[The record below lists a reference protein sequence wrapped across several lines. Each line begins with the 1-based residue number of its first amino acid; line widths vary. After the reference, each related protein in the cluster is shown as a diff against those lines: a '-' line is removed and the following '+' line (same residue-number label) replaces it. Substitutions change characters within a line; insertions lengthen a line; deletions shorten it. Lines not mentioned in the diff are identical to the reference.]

1 MRSVQRPIRGGPR
14 VAEADETGVPGS
26 VATQAAHGVLWLTAQ
41 KWVVRLGGLVTMAIL
56 TRFLGPEEFGI
67 MAAATAIAPLI
78 YLLADM
84 GFATYIV
91 QADEADQLTL
101 SSGFWFSVGAGAVLC
116 GALAFGAP
124 LLGMLFGL
132 PEVVPIV
139 RWLTLSVAFVSV
151 GSVPTAI
158 LRRRME
164 FKALALQSVVG
175 ALTAQ
180 VVALILVFTGA
191 GIWALVA
198 QYVVSQGVATLLA
211 WRSARW
217 VPTWTPSGS
226 RIATMARFG
235 TKVVAVE
242 FVAVAR
248 SWGETAVIANW
259 AGAAALGY
267 YSIAQRLVQV
277 LQDLSVSALI
287 PVTTVAIARLRN
299 DAARLRSFYLT
310 ALQTVYAGVSPIMTL
325 VAVGGSV
332 VIPIVFG
339 RGWDA
344 SVVPFQ
350 FLAIAGIFALGA
362 SLDHGVLYG
371 VGRPGLWFAY
381 SVVTDAVTLVT
392 TIVLVRFGLPAIAL
406 GFVGVAV
413 LATVGRW
420 LLLRR
425 IIGTSVRTISRPLL
439 VTSLAVLPAAAAGM
453 GIMTLTTGYPQLVAL
468 ALAGLGLLLTH
479 GLLVRATSPDTF
491 RTILRVLP
499 ERVSAPLLRVARLNA
514 PPVPRHRL

>member
-1 MRSVQRPIRGGPR
+1 
-14 VAEADETGVPGS
+14 
-26 VATQAAHGVLWLTAQ
+26 
-41 KWVVRLGGLVTMAIL
+41 
-56 TRFLGPEEFGI
+56 

-78 YLLADM
+78 YLLSDM
-84 GFATYIV
+84 GFTTYIV
-91 QADEADQLTL
+91 QADEADEVTL

-116 GALAFGAP
+116 AILAVGAP
-124 LLGMLFGL
+124 ALGLLFGL
-132 PEVVPIV
+132 PQVVPII
-139 RWLTLSVAFVSV
+139 RWLTLSVGFVSL

-158 LRRRME
+158 LRRRMA
-164 FKALALQSVVG
+164 FKALAFQSVVG
-175 ALTAQ
+175 ALMAQ
-180 VVALILVFTGA
+180 VAALVLVFMGA

-198 QYVVSQGVATLLA
+198 QYVISQGVATLLA

-217 VPTWTPSGS
+217 VPTSTPSAS

-277 LQDLSVSALI
+277 LQDLSVAALV

-299 DAARLRSFYLT
+299 DARRLRSFYLT
-310 ALQTVYAGVSPIMTL
+310 ALHTAYAGVSPLMTL

-339 RGWDA
+339 NGWEP

-350 FLAIAGIFALGA
+350 FLAVAGIFALGA
-362 SLDHGVLYG
+362 ALDHGVFYG
-371 VGRPGLWFAY
+371 VGRPGLWFTY
-381 SVVTDAVTLVT
+381 SVVTDAVTLAT
-392 TIVLVRFGLPAIAL
+392 TVVLVRYGLPAIAL
-406 GFVGVAV
+406 GFVGVTV
-413 LATVGRW
+413 VATLCRW
-420 LLLRR
+420 LLLRHL
-425 IIGTSVRTISRPLL
+425 IGAPVRTIARPLL
-439 VTSLAVLPAAAAGM
+439 VTGVAVLPAAAIGI
-453 GIMTLTTGYPQLVAL
+453 GIMALTADCPRLIAL
-468 ALAGLGLLLTH
+468 SLAGLGLLVTH
-479 GLLVRATSPDTF
+479 VLIVRASSPDIL

-499 ERVSAPLLRVARLNA
+499 ARLSEPLLRLARLNPA
-514 PPVPRHRL
+514 PVPRRAA

>member
-1 MRSVQRPIRGGPR
+1 MSNEPDEATEQARARA
-14 VAEADETGVPGS
+14 AEATVGGGVAKS
-26 VATQAAHGVLWLTAQ
+26 AARGVLWLTAQ
-41 KWVVRLGGLVTMAIL
+41 KWVVRIGGLVTMAIL
-56 TRFLGPEEFGI
+56 TRYLRPEEFGV

-91 QADEADQLTL
+91 QADDADQLTL

-116 GALAFGAP
+116 GTLAFGAP
-124 LLGMLFGL
+124 LLGVLFGL
-132 PEVVPIV
+132 PQVVPIV
-139 RWLTLSVAFVSV
+139 RWLTLSVAFVSL

-180 VVALILVFTGA
+180 VAALVLVFMGA
-191 GIWALVA
+191 GIWALVT
-198 QYVVSQGVATLLA
+198 QYVVSQLVATLLA

-217 VPTWTPSGS
+217 VPTWTPSGR

-248 SWGETAVIANW
+248 SWGETAVIANY

-267 YSIAQRLVQV
+267 YSIAQRLVQA

-287 PVTTVAIARLRN
+287 PVTTVAIARLRT
-299 DAARLRSFYLT
+299 DAQRLRSFYLT
-310 ALQTVYAGVSPIMTL
+310 ALHTAYAGVSPIMAL
-325 VAVGGSV
+325 AAVGGSV

-339 RGWDA
+339 KGWDT

-350 FLAIAGIFALGA
+350 FLAVAGIFALGA
-362 SLDHGVLYG
+362 ALDHGVMYG

-381 SVVTDAVTLVT
+381 SVVTDAVTLAT

-406 GFVGVAV
+406 GFVGVTIV
-413 LATVGRW
+413 ATFARW

-425 IIGTSVRTISRPLL
+425 IIGASVRTTSRPLL
-439 VTSLAVLPAAAAGM
+439 ITAVAVLPAAAVGT
-453 GIMTLTTGYPQLVAL
+453 GIIALTTGLPQLASL

-479 GLLVRATSPDTF
+479 ALIVRASSPDIV
-491 RTILRVLP
+491 RTILKVLP
-499 ERVSAPLLRVARLNA
+499 PRFSQPLLRLARLG
-514 PPVPRHRL
+514 PIPLPSRQE

>member
-1 MRSVQRPIRGGPR
+1 MTEDLSAGASEDAASSTTPG
-14 VAEADETGVPGS
+14 VAEGAARGVM
-26 VATQAAHGVLWLTAQ
+26 WLTAQ
-41 KWVVRLGGLVTMAIL
+41 KWVVRIGGLVTMAIL
-56 TRFLGPEEFGI
+56 TRFLRPEEFGI
-67 MAAATAIAPLI
+67 MAAATAVAPLI

-101 SSGFWFSVGAGAVLC
+101 SSGFWFSVGAGALLS
-116 GALAFGAP
+116 GAVALGAP
-124 LLGMLFGL
+124 LLGDLFGL

-139 RWLTLSVAFVSV
+139 RWLMLSVAFVSL

-158 LRRRME
+158 LRRRMQ
-164 FKALALQSVVG
+164 FKALALQSVAG

-180 VVALILVFTGA
+180 VVALVLVFMGA

-259 AGAAALGY
+259 AGATALGY

-287 PVTTVAIARLRN
+287 PVTTVAIARLRT
-299 DAARLRSFYLT
+299 DAGRLRSFYLT
-310 ALQTVYAGVSPIMTL
+310 ALHTAYAGVSPLMA
-325 VAVGGSV
+325 VAAVGGSV

-339 RGWDA
+339 KGWDA

-350 FLAIAGIFALGA
+350 FLAVAGIFALGA
-362 SLDHGVLYG
+362 ALDHGVMYG

-381 SVVTDAVTLVT
+381 SVVTDAVTLAT
-392 TIVLVRFGLPAIAL
+392 TFVLVRFGLPAIAL
-406 GFVGVAV
+406 GFVGVTVVAT
-413 LATVGRW
+413 LARW
-420 LLLRR
+420 LLLRH
-425 IIGTSVRTISRPLL
+425 IVGASVSTISRPLL
-439 VTSLAVLPAAAAGM
+439 LTAAAVLPASAVGAGVM
-453 GIMTLTTGYPQLVAL
+453 VVTVGLPRVIA
-468 ALAGLGLLLTH
+468 LGLTGIAVVLTH
-479 GLLVRATSPDTF
+479 AVIVRIVSPDIF
-491 RTILRVLP
+491 RTILRLLP
-499 ERVSAPLLRVARLNA
+499 SRLSGPLLHLTRLGPSA
-514 PPVPRHRL
+514 VPEGPA